1 MTSTTGV
8 DTPKFAK
15 KFNIVSLKPENDK
28 LHLSKLKNLIQ
39 WLPYVQGAV
48 RLLPWTKEVQLLSV
62 F

>member
-39 WLPYVQGAV
+39 WLPYVQRAV